1 MKQAREYVIIYYQKP
16 LSLLQTKNVYA
27 GSKFEAKAVFLKSFT
42 QKQQQNITIVHML
55 WKK

>member
-1 MKQAREYVIIYYQKP
+1 MKQKREYVIIYYQNP